1 MRPALVALLF
11 VAACSAALLAPTAA
25 RAGGSGEC
33 RYLSQKID
41 HFERLEERAR
51 TLENDLWVDRIQ
63 DHLDQL
69 RERRSQSCPGY
80 SDSDVAARQ
89 MQQLLKFAA
98 KGAVT
103 FFTMGMY

>member
-1 MRPALVALLF
+1 MRPGLVVLLLA
-11 VAACSAALLAPTAA
+11 AACSTALLAPAVA
-25 RAGGSGEC
+25 RAGGSSEC
-33 RYLSQKID
+33 RYLNQKID

-51 TLENDLWVDRIQ
+51 TLENDLWVDRIH
-63 DHLDQL
+63 DHLEDL

-80 SDSDVAARQ
+80 SDSEVAARQ
-89 MQQLLKFAA
+89 MQQLLKLAA